1 MMLAVGLIFAH
12 VIGLLVTTGLDGP
25 MVQGDARSYFAYMPS
40 LLLDR
45 DLDLRNQFAVLRPE
59 GDTQYPF
66 GVGRGGRARN
76 PFPIAPALLWLPGYT
91 IGVGVDA
98 LRGQTATDVLLGYG
112 VGAVWGT
119 VAWCLFLVGMGAEA
133 TRRLVRRC
141 VGVREAFPA
150 TVMVWLS
157 TPALYYTLITPLYAH
172 AIAWFAVSLMLWFTW
187 RAWCEPTRVGLWV
200 ASGLAA
206 GVVVAVRLQDAPLLC
221 VPLAA
226 LASSRDA
233 GAARAGLRP
242 LLIWGTGVIL
252 GYCGQGLTSFWI
264 QGSWLLP
271 PGGVGALATPSI
283 AELGGILFSLGYRG
297 WISWTPI
304 VLPGLVGLVVLAR
317 RAETPHARTFSWAG
331 LIGIG
336 GMLVIDLIH
345 PFGEGAGFG
354 GRRYVS
360 LSPLIAL
367 GLAALL
373 GRHAGPRTNAIAWVL
388 LPVLTVWNIWLLV
401 SYELL
406 IIRHDVY
413 PTLLQTVQ
421 HAVGLG
427 PL

>member
-1 MMLAVGLIFAH
+1 M
-12 VIGLLVTTGLDGP
+12 
-25 MVQGDARSYFAYMPS
+25 
-40 LLLDR
+40 
-45 DLDLRNQFAVLRPE
+45 
-59 GDTQYPF
+59 
-66 GVGRGGRARN
+66 
-76 PFPIAPALLWLPGYT
+76 
-91 IGVGVDA
+91 
-98 LRGQTATDVLLGYG
+98 
-112 VGAVWGT
+112 
-119 VAWCLFLVGMGAEA
+119 
-133 TRRLVRRC
+133 
-141 VGVREAFPA
+141 
-150 TVMVWLS
+150 
-157 TPALYYTLITPLYAH
+157 
-172 AIAWFAVSLMLWFTW
+172 
-187 RAWCEPTRVGLWV
+187 
-200 ASGLAA
+200 
-206 GVVVAVRLQDAPLLC
+206 
-221 VPLAA
+221 
-226 LASSRDA
+226 
-233 GAARAGLRP
+233 
-242 LLIWGTGVIL
+242 
-252 GYCGQGLTSFWI
+252 
-264 QGSWLLP
+264 LP
-271 PGGVGALATPSI
+271 PGVVGALATPSI

-331 LIGIG
+331 LVGIG

-388 LPVLTVWNIWLLV
+388 LPVFTVWNIWLLV

>member
-317 RAETPHARTFSWAG
+317 RAETPGAS
-331 LIGIG
+331 
-336 GMLVIDLIH
+336 VIKC
-345 PFGEGAGFG
+345 
-354 GRRYVS
+354 
-360 LSPLIAL
+360 
-367 GLAALL
+367 
-373 GRHAGPRTNAIAWVL
+373 W
-388 LPVLTVWNIWLLV
+388 
-401 SYELL
+401 
-406 IIRHDVY
+406 
-413 PTLLQTVQ
+413 
-421 HAVGLG
+421 
-427 PL
+427 